1 MYSSLGQGVQSL
13 GCLRRDKYVII
24 LVSLV
29 FVVVQAALALSPP
42 VNLEFAFVGA
52 AEYFGRP
59 NELLIDQYFSYQA
72 NTLGMSYLAHCLSIL
87 LPSVDMLFLMRMIS
101 VLGIPLLLV
110 GVYRVNRYIGIHS
123 FLAIV
128 ALIVLNPLVWAFSG
142 RATAD
147 FMPAAL
153 GLFAISMA
161 LGKKQVVLRSLLAGV
176 FLGIAA
182 VLKYH
187 VLCLLSLL
195 AGLLIYREGFSFAFK
210 KLLITTLVSLLIL
223 SFYLFKVH
231 EAFGFW
237 LAPDK
242 YRAVHSIKLS
252 NVINNFVLYFGFL
265 VMLAT
270 PALLFSRALWREI
283 AGKWK
288 LLAVLLSGMAVLGLL
303 FFHETGELNL
313 GPLDTYVREKFRVVG
328 FSLLFVLGWVLV
340 FFKGREDERVAR
352 VRVIVGLS
360 ILFVILALS
369 ISRPAQRYLLFVLPF
384 FVMILPRDILKERW
398 MLSST
403 LILFVLAN
411 AFIEI
416 NKWSAGTASVEML
429 EVIEAKGLVQ
439 ETNPGAIG
447 PSVGNAFFEYSSHD
461 KSYLVVPGAA
471 VNAIAVTHAGP
482 RFLGRTFS
490 LIKIKN

>member
-1 MYSSLGQGVQSL
+1 MYSSLGQSVQSP
-13 GCLRRDKYVII
+13 GCLRRDQYVIV
-24 LVSLV
+24 LVSLFFIV
-29 FVVVQAALALSPP
+29 AQAVLALSPA

-52 AEYFGRP
+52 AEYFGQP
-59 NELLIDQYFSYQA
+59 NELLIEQYFSYQA
-72 NTLGMSYLAHCLSIL
+72 NTLGMSYLAHCVSTLFS
-87 LPSVDMLFLMRMIS
+87 SVDMLFLMRMIS
-101 VLGIPLLLV
+101 VLGLPFLLV
-110 GVYRVNRYIGIHS
+110 GVYRVNRYIGINS
-123 FLAIV
+123 FFTVA

-153 GLFAISMA
+153 GFFAISIA
-161 LGKKQVVLRSLLAGV
+161 LGKERVISRSLLAGA
-176 FLGIAA
+176 FLGLAA

-187 VLCLLSLL
+187 VLCLLPLL
-195 AGLLIYREGFSFAFK
+195 AGLLVYKEGFGLAFK
-210 KLLITTLVSLLIL
+210 KLLIATLVSLLIL

-231 EAFGFW
+231 EVFGFW
-237 LAPDK
+237 LAPEK
-242 YRAVHSIKLS
+242 YKAVHNIKLS
-252 NVINNFVLYFGFL
+252 NVLNNFVLYFGFL
-265 VMLAT
+265 VMLAA
-270 PALLFSRALWREI
+270 PALLLSRALWREMM
-283 AGKWK
+283 GQWK
-288 LLAVLLSGMAVLGLL
+288 LLVVLLSGMAVLGWL

-313 GPLDTYVREKFRVVG
+313 GPLDTYVSEKFRVVG

-340 FFKGREDERVAR
+340 FFKGRESERVAR

-360 ILFVILALS
+360 MLFVILALS

-398 MLSST
+398 VLSST
-403 LILFVLAN
+403 LTLFVLAN

-447 PSVGNAFFEYSSHD
+447 PSVGNAFFEYSTHD